1 LHARRHGNISR
12 RVNVCGRLSTPPQF
26 MFVTGPRD
34 RFEVPSHSTA
44 KRLLAGGEALQQFDR
59 LAADER

>member
-1 LHARRHGNISR
+1 
-12 RVNVCGRLSTPPQF
+12 

-34 RFEVPSHSTA
+34 RFEVPSHSKA